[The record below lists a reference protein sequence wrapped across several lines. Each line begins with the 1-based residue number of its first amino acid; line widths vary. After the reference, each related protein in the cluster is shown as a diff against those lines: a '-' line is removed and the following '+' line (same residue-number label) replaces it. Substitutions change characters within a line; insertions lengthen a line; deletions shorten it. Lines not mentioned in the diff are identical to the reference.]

1 MRRRLLR
8 RGLLLAGE
16 TCSRPDTLRHQG
28 KLYAAS
34 CGEIIGMRP
43 GLLLITMSL
52 ATSATI
58 VATSAIATHVSVY
71 LKNYYT
77 DYEIVRDCS
86 DHDHLTAADAEMAKN
101 AISKIEAYYLH
112 QDPSINKD
120 SLWKEAA
127 SNKDAAL
134 KMITLT
140 KKVDPRQ
147 FCHASL

>member
-1 MRRRLLR
+1 MMFRLADRFVLTCCAT
-8 RGLLLAGE
+8 LL
-16 TCSRPDTLRHQG
+16 
-28 KLYAAS
+28 
-34 CGEIIGMRP
+34 
-43 GLLLITMSL
+43 SL
-52 ATSATI
+52 AADAS
-58 VATSAIATHVSVY
+58 THVSVY
-71 LKNYYT
+71 LKSYYT

-134 KMITLT
+134 KMITRT

-147 FCHASL
+147 FCHASLDDLVERLHQIDSQSAARKKGS